1 MVQRKKR
8 SRKIKKNPRAKK
20 IRTRKTMK
28 RHLPKKRKNKKKFSG
43 GSWMMGGGNNLVPRG
58 GGWAYS

>member
-43 GSWMMGGGNNLVPRG
+43 GSNIKNSGGG
-58 GGWAYS
+58 